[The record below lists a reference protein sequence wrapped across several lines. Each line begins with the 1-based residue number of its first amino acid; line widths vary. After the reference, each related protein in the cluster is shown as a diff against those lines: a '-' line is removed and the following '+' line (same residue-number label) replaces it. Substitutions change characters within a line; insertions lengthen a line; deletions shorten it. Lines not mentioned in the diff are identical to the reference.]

1 MPINSVVWPIEPHTS
16 MKHEILR
23 QYLKAWLPILSRVSS
38 KLVYF
43 DGFAGP
49 GEYSGGEPG
58 SPIIALETIVDHSL
72 NLTERSVEFVFI
84 FIEKKEAR
92 ANHLREVIERKYPNL
107 PKNIRYFPL
116 HADFKNEMDALLKG
130 LENDK
135 LNLAPTFAF
144 LDPFGYGALP
154 FNIIS
159 RIMEYP
165 KCEVLINFSYNSI
178 NRFIETKDIREDLF
192 DEFFGTPK
200 WRSIRQRS
208 DPEDR
213 LKGLTDLY
221 TTQLKSIAKYVRS
234 FEMGDSSGKVAYY
247 LFFASNNIQGLKY
260 MKIAMSKVDP
270 RNSYKFSDTTAGQ
283 KYLIE
288 FDPNRGKQSQAD
300 IIWQRF
306 KNTTVTPETIEEYI
320 IAETPFPKL
329 WKKDSLRILE
339 ERKII
344 EVNGRSR
351 KGTYPPGCKIQ
362 FHN

>member
-1 MPINSVVWPIEPHTS
+1 
-16 MKHEILR
+16 
-23 QYLKAWLPILSRVSS
+23 
-38 KLVYF
+38 
-43 DGFAGP
+43 
-49 GEYSGGEPG
+49 
-58 SPIIALETIVDHSL
+58 
-72 NLTERSVEFVFI
+72 
-84 FIEKKEAR
+84 
-92 ANHLREVIERKYPNL
+92 
-107 PKNIRYFPL
+107 
-116 HADFKNEMDALLKG
+116 
-130 LENDK
+130 
-135 LNLAPTFAF
+135 
-144 LDPFGYGALP
+144 
-154 FNIIS
+154 
-159 RIMEYP
+159 
-165 KCEVLINFSYNSI
+165 
-178 NRFIETKDIREDLF
+178 
-192 DEFFGTPK
+192 
-200 WRSIRQRS
+200 
-208 DPEDR
+208 
-213 LKGLTDLY
+213 
-221 TTQLKSIAKYVRS
+221 
-234 FEMGDSSGKVAYY
+234 
-247 LFFASNNIQGLKY
+247 